1 MSPPILPDGT
11 FQTAKYSLAGRPNI
25 PFAEFMNNTSS
36 AATSEQPRRV
46 FLRQLSLLA
55 IAAGGSLPAL
65 GMMAADNAEA
75 RKAQTQ
81 TQTLVGSNQY
91 GWGQYAGRDKK
102 PFDIEGVMSALR
114 DAGYDYL
121 ESNLDVNQPEN
132 TARLVSQMK
141 TRGLKPVTLYTGARL
156 HEADKAP
163 ENIKKLLA
171 AAKVA
176 HDLGFPRLSCNL
188 DPIGREK
195 TDDELKNQVAALKD
209 LGTGLKE
216 IGIQIGIHHHMP
228 EMANNAREFHYNFQH
243 TDPDKIGF
251 CYDVHWVF
259 KGGVQP
265 MDALRQYDK
274 RIVSWHLRQ
283 SRQGIWWEDLDEGDI
298 DYAAVAEYARKNS
311 LPRVF
316 TVELALEGGTKITR
330 SAVEN
335 HRRSREFV
343 RKVFGI

>member
-1 MSPPILPDGT
+1 MI
-11 FQTAKYSLAGRPNI
+11 FLAGGTDI
-25 PFAEFMNNTSS
+25 LFAESMNTTSS
-36 AATSEQPRRV
+36 AAANALSRRN
-46 FLRQLSLLA
+46 FLRQISLLA
-55 IAAGGSLPAL
+55 VAAGSSFPAVGL
-65 GMMAADNAEA
+65 TAAGNAEPG
-75 RKAQTQ
+75 KA
-81 TQTLVGSNQY
+81 LVGSNQY
-91 GWGQYAGRDKK
+91 GWGQYAERDKK

-114 DAGYDYL
+114 DSGYDYL

-132 TARLVSQMK
+132 TVRLVGQMK

-163 ENIKKLLA
+163 ENVKNLLA

-176 HDLGFPRLSCNL
+176 YEQGFRRLSCNI

-195 TDDELKNQVAALKD
+195 TDEELKNQVSALKD
-209 LGTGLKE
+209 LGVGLKE
-216 IGIQIGIHHHMP
+216 IGIQFGVHHHMP

-265 MDALRQYDK
+265 MNALQQYGN

-283 SRQGIWWEDLDEGDI
+283 SRQGIWWEDLDTGDV
-298 DYAAVAEYARKNS
+298 DYTAIAEYMRKNN
-311 LPRVF
+311 LPRVL

-330 SAVEN
+330 SVVEN
-335 HRRSREFV
+335 HKRSREFV
-343 RKVFGI
+343 RKVFGV

>member
-1 MSPPILPDGT
+1 MSNR
-11 FQTAKYSLAGRPNI
+11 S
-25 PFAEFMNNTSS
+25 SS
-36 AATSEQPRRV
+36 AANALSRRV
-46 FLRQLSLLA
+46 FLGQLSLLTV
-55 IAAGGSLPAL
+55 AAGSSLPAIGL
-65 GMMAADNAEA
+65 GAADNADIG
-75 RKAQTQ
+75 KG
-81 TQTLVGSNQY
+81 LVGSNQY
-91 GWGQYAGRDKK
+91 GWGQYAERDKK

-132 TARLVSQMK
+132 TVRLASQMK

-156 HEADKAP
+156 HESDKAA
-163 ENIKKLLA
+163 ENVKKLLA
-171 AAKVA
+171 AARVA
-176 HDLGFPRLSCNL
+176 YDQGFRRLSCNL

-195 TDDELKNQVAALKD
+195 TDDELKNQAAALKD
-209 LGTGLKE
+209 LGMGLKE

-228 EMANNAREFHYNFQH
+228 EMANKAREFHYNFQH

-265 MDALRQYDK
+265 MDALKQYGN
-274 RIVSWHLRQ
+274 RVVSWHLRQ
-283 SRQGIWWEDLDEGDI
+283 SRQGIWWEDLDEGDV
-298 DYAAVAEYARKNS
+298 DYTAIAEYARKNN

-335 HRRSREFV
+335 HNRSREFV
-343 RKVFGI
+343 SKAFGV

>member
-1 MSPPILPDGT
+1 
-11 FQTAKYSLAGRPNI
+11 
-25 PFAEFMNNTSS
+25 MNNTSS
-36 AATSEQPRRV
+36 AAANALSRRV
-46 FLRQLSLLA
+46 FLRQLSLLS
-55 IAAGGSLPAL
+55 IAAGGSLPVVAL
-65 GMMAADNAEA
+65 TAADNPDSA
-75 RKAQTQ
+75 KG
-81 TQTLVGSNQY
+81 LVGSNQF
-91 GWGQYAGRDKK
+91 GWGQYAERDKK

-114 DAGYDYL
+114 DTGYDYL

-132 TARLVSQMK
+132 TVRQAGQMK

-156 HEADKAP
+156 HEADKAA
-163 ENIKKLLA
+163 ENIKNLLA

-176 HDLGFPRLSCNL
+176 YDQGFRRLSCNL

-195 TDDELKNQVAALKD
+195 TDEELKNQVAALKD

-228 EMANNAREFHYNFQH
+228 EMAHNAREFHYNFDH

-259 KGGVQP
+259 KGGIEP
-265 MDALRQYDK
+265 MDALRQYGK
-274 RIVSWHLRQ
+274 RVVSWHLRQ
-283 SRQGIWWEDLDEGDI
+283 SRQGIWWEDLDQGDI
-298 DYAAVAEYARKNS
+298 NYTSIADYVRKNN

-330 SAVEN
+330 SVIEN
-335 HRRSREFV
+335 HKRSREFV
-343 RKVFGI
+343 RKVFGV